1 MSRNQ
6 LLVGVRPVLP
16 PSLPLA
22 ARRTG
27 TGKTWTS
34 RSSNPATAHRRS
46 TARYIGQEK
55 KFLSGI
61 LLRITMHWDS
71 YNIEIHNNFDHHSH
85 STEAGD
91 CPLDEKKLPVHPWV
105 YNQDFPI
112 PGNSPL
118 YDAHVNIPIPA
129 DIDPGDYHF
138 MIRVTDR
145 SGWQQLKAVN
155 IKISDNN

>member
-1 MSRNQ
+1 MSRNNYWLACGLFC
-6 LLVGVRPVLP
+6 LL
-16 PSLPLA
+16 LA
-22 ARRTG
+22 ACSEEDG
-27 TGKTWTS
+27 DGKDLDK
-34 RSSNPATAHRRS
+34 PL
-46 TARYIGQEK
+46 IE
-55 KFLSGI
+55 SG
-61 LLRITMHWDS
+61 DS
-71 YNIEIHNNFDHHSH
+71 
-85 STEAGD
+85 
-91 CPLDEKKLPVHPWV
+91 PLDEKKLPVHPWV

-155 IKISDNN
+155 IKISDNK

>member
-1 MSRNQ
+1 M
-6 LLVGVRPVLP
+6 G
-16 PSLPLA
+16 
-22 ARRTG
+22 
-27 TGKTWTS
+27 
-34 RSSNPATAHRRS
+34 
-46 TARYIGQEK
+46 
-55 KFLSGI
+55 
-61 LLRITMHWDS
+61 S

-155 IKISDNN
+155 IKISDNK

>member
-1 MSRNQ
+1 M
-6 LLVGVRPVLP
+6 RPALP
-16 PSLPLA
+16 PPCRLQRGGRGRERPGQA
-22 ARRTG
+22 
-27 TGKTWTS
+27 
-34 RSSNPATAHRRS
+34 AHRIRRQRI
-46 TARYIGQEK
+46 AAQ
-55 KFLSGI
+55 LPGI
-61 LLRITMHWDS
+61 SDRRRNSFPVYFTDNDALGS

-155 IKISDNN
+155 IKISDNK

>member
-1 MSRNQ
+1 M
-6 LLVGVRPVLP
+6 RPVLP
-16 PSLPLA
+16 PPCRLQRGGRGRERPGQA
-22 ARRTG
+22 
-27 TGKTWTS
+27 
-34 RSSNPATAHRRS
+34 AHRIRRQPF
-46 TARYIGQEK
+46 RYTFTDNDALG
-55 KFLSGI
+55 
-61 LLRITMHWDS
+61 S